1 MGPDFRS
8 VEELQ
13 KPQLDILAAGIL
25 ITVNLESIAVDLE
38 TQSSKNMNY
47 VMRSLDF
54 VALIRY
60 LSAVRVAEKPY
71 IQPLAHMRRM

>member
-1 MGPDFRS
+1 MRLAFLEHKFKLLDKCHVEILQKCVQTMGPDFRS

-38 TQSSKNMNY
+38 TLSSKNMN
-47 VMRSLDF
+47 
-54 VALIRY
+54 
-60 LSAVRVAEKPY
+60 
-71 IQPLAHMRRM
+71 